1 MSSALAGGFFTTKP
15 PGKPRCYVLKY
26 LSTCKKGSIDQAC
39 IATPLP
45 PGELGSAGMP
55 SFCVLCHC
63 HHGPLKER
71 THSLFVYRYK
81 LWCVW
86 SICLHGNLG
95 HVVSSRTSACGCL
108 WSCSCWPG
116 RTPQPSSFQLLG
128 FPHPG
133 RRQREEHLEARLSDT
148 DLSMIHKDFPY
159 KEPWECDSHVP
170 SWDAPQLPGTHCLPK
185 LHILFF
191 LIIYLFI
198 WLYQVL
204 VEACRIF

>member
-1 MSSALAGGFFTTKP
+1 MQWLLLLQSTGSRVPGLSSCGAQAQLPHRVWGLPRPGIEPMSSALAGGFFTTKP

-86 SICLHGNLG
+86 SICLHGTWAMLSLPEPLLVAVCGPAAAGLDG
-95 HVVSSRTSACGCL
+95 HPSPRPS
-108 WSCSCWPG
+108 SCW
-116 RTPQPSSFQLLG
+116 
-128 FPHPG
+128 
-133 RRQREEHLEARLSDT
+133 A
-148 DLSMIHKDFPY
+148 
-159 KEPWECDSHVP
+159 SHTLAGGSVR
-170 SWDAPQLPGTHCLPK
+170 ST
-185 LHILFF
+185 
-191 LIIYLFI
+191 
-198 WLYQVL
+198 
-204 VEACRIF
+204 